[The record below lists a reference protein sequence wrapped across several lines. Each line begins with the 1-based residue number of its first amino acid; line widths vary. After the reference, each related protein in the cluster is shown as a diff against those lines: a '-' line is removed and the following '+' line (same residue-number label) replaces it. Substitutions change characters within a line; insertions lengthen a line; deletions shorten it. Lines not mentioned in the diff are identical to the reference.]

1 MANTRQKTLMIDILE
16 SAPSIAFL
24 IFLRSQFGLEMAGWI
39 GSIAALLVFVALYL
53 LNQKPHP
60 ILLGVNLHLLFATPV
75 IVGIDYVGAELLASF
90 LADHAHKGVLLTVFF
105 VGVAQTA
112 FLKGGF
118 VGRLDLPQKIQ
129 TKYSYY
135 LLAAGFIGLI
145 WAFGT
150 ETGAFLSVLLPLTA
164 MIGLRNFLLARWQD
178 NNAGAGAIYV
188 GMSTDNQG
196 TELAA

>member
-1 MANTRQKTLMIDILE
+1 MAKTRQKTLMIDILE

-39 GSIAALLVFVALYL
+39 GCIAALLVFVALYL

-60 ILLGVNLHLLFATPV
+60 ILLGVNLHLLFITPA
-75 IVGIDYVGAELLASF
+75 IVGIGYFGAGQFASF
-90 LADHAHKGVLLTVFF
+90 LADHAHKGVLLTVLF
-105 VGVAQTA
+105 VGVVQTM

-118 VGRLDLPQKIQ
+118 VGRVDLPEKIQ
-129 TKYSYY
+129 TRYSFY
-135 LLAAGFIGLI
+135 LLVAGLVGLF

-150 ETGAFLSVLLPLTA
+150 EKGAFVGVLLPLTA

-178 NNAGAGAIYV
+178 NNSGAGAIYV
-188 GMSTDNQG
+188 GISADNQG